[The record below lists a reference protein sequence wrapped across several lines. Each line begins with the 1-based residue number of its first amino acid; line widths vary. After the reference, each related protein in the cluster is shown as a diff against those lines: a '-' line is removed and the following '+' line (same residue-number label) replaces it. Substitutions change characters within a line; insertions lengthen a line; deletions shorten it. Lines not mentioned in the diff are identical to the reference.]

1 MDYVLDGQ
9 YARLL
14 RNAGIDPSRLLR
26 AAGLP
31 GDALVGPRP
40 VLAPAQHNALIEAL
54 SRLAGGAKGAIA
66 LATGEGVE
74 RFSPPVLAAYCADDA
89 LQCLE
94 RLARYK
100 PLIGPVRFTVEREAS
115 AVGVVITAEGN
126 ASPVPAF
133 QVLVET
139 AFLLGII
146 RSATGEP
153 VNALAATMVEPPR
166 GEDLA
171 EMEEYLGCPLRAG
184 AVDRLVL
191 RAADAALPFTTSH
204 RSMWE
209 YLEPELSRRLA
220 DLHSGASTAQR
231 VRACLVELLPSGRCA
246 AGDAA
251 RRLGVSRRTLQR
263 RLGQEGTTFSKEL
276 ASLRHDL
283 ALGYLSHAEMG
294 VREVAYL
301 LGYLETNSFLRAFRT
316 WTGTGVGQWRAAHG
330 SGGGAPA

>member
-1 MDYVLDGQ
+1 M
-9 YARLL
+9 
-14 RNAGIDPSRLLR
+14 
-26 AAGLP
+26 
-31 GDALVGPRP
+31 
-40 VLAPAQHNALIEAL
+40 
-54 SRLAGGAKGAIA
+54 
-66 LATGEGVE
+66 
-74 RFSPPVLAAYCADDA
+74 
-89 LQCLE
+89 
-94 RLARYK
+94 
-100 PLIGPVRFTVEREAS
+100 
-115 AVGVVITAEGN
+115 
-126 ASPVPAF
+126 
-133 QVLVET
+133 
-139 AFLLGII
+139 
-146 RSATGEP
+146 
-153 VNALAATMVEPPR
+153 
-166 GEDLA
+166 
-171 EMEEYLGCPLRAG
+171 PLRAG

-220 DLHSGASTAQR
+220 DLRAGASMAQR
-231 VRACLVELLPSGRCA
+231 VR
-246 AGDAA
+246 A